1 MSFYPAPTPPPAT
14 VIYRRVA
21 IGLGAFD
28 RLKHW
33 QRYIQQKESCCL
45 TNGEVLDRLILA
57 LPTPDGTGM
66 KP

>member
-1 MSFYPAPTPPPAT
+1 MSFYPAPTPPPVT

-21 IGLGAFD
+21 IGLDAFD

-33 QRYIQQKESCCL
+33 QRYIQQQESRCL

-57 LPTPDGTGM
+57 LPAPDGAGM
-66 KP
+66 RP